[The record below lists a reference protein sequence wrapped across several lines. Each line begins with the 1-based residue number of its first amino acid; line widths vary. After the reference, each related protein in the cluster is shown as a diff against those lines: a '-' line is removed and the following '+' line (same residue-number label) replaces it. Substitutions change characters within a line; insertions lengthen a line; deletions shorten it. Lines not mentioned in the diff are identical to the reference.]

1 MFRVIKSE
9 EQARTL
15 ITFEGELSGEGLE
28 VVEACC
34 DEEASGGKQVD
45 LELRELVTIDQS
57 GRALLARLVAK
68 GIHLI
73 PRGLYTAHIVQ
84 SLRRAAK

>member
-9 EQARTL
+9 EQARTV

-28 VVEACC
+28 VVEAYC
-34 DEEASGGKQVD
+34 DEEASGGRQVD
-45 LELRELVTIDQS
+45 LELRELVTIDES

-73 PRGLYTAHIVQ
+73 PRGLYTTHIVQ
-84 SLRRAAK
+84 RLRQTGK

>member
-1 MFRVIKSE
+1 V
-9 EQARTL
+9 
-15 ITFEGELSGEGLE
+15 ITFEGELAGDGLE
-28 VVEACC
+28 VVEAYC
-34 DEEASGGKQVD
+34 DEEASEGRQVD
-45 LELRELVTIDQS
+45 LELRELVKIDQS

-84 SLRRAAK
+84 SLQQRAK